1 MEVKVSVRSLVE
13 FMLRSGN
20 IDNRIHQAPQDA
32 MQEGGR
38 IHRMIQKSMGPDYH
52 AEVPLRYVHEA
63 EGYSL
68 VVEGRADGIMDKYIN
83 DDDAYDAQ
91 ESFTLTGSDAALT
104 ADYLTGSAK
113 PLPMI
118 DEIKGTY
125 RDLAKMRE
133 PVMVH
138 LAQAKCYAAIYSGMK
153 HCPGINVRMSY
164 CNIDT
169 EEMKYFDSSYSYK
182 EITTWF
188 KELISAYL
196 KWSDFEYNWAILR
209 TASIKSVQFPFN
221 YREGQKDLAAA
232 VYRTIVHEKKL
243 FLEAPTGTGKTIT
256 TVFPTVK
263 AMGEGK
269 ISKLFYLTAKTITRT
284 VAEEAF
290 GILRTNQNLRFK
302 TATITARDKICF
314 LSEDTRNCNPEAC
327 PYARGHYDRIN
338 EAMFDLLSHE
348 DSFDREKIAEYAK
361 KHQVCPFE
369 MSLDMSLFADGII
382 CDYNYVFDPFV
393 YLRRYFADGIG
404 GKKDY
409 AFLVDEAHNLLD
421 RGRDMYS
428 ATLRKESFLELKNT
442 IKEFHPSI
450 AGHLEK
456 CNKALLE
463 LKKQCDGCRVFTS
476 IDSVINP
483 LNRLSG
489 IISEYLENHQEG
501 PCREEILLFYFDIS
515 RFLTIFELYDDH
527 YVIYSEFA
535 ENGDFLLKLFC
546 ADPSRNLAAC
556 MGKGRSSILFSATLL
571 PIQYYKKLLGGTKE
585 DFEIYAK
592 SVFDPSKLG
601 IFIGTDVTSKYSER
615 SNDQY
620 IRIAQYIDGVTKARG
635 GNYLV
640 FFPSHQ
646 FLEEVFYA
654 YEENFFDPEKTELLC
669 QQDYMSEEAREAF
682 LDRFSA
688 GNDIDLSEVIH
699 MELEVEE
706 DKNILGF
713 CVMGGIFSEGIDL
726 KYDSLIGVIIVGTG
740 IPMVCNEREILRNY
754 FEEED
759 VDGFDYAYRYP
770 GMNKVLQA
778 AGRVIRTEED
788 VGVVALLDNR
798 FLQSSYRNLF
808 PREWRGCKPTLT
820 GKVKND
826 ISQFWSEKEAII
838 STKKPLK

>member
-1 MEVKVSVRSLVE
+1 MEIRISIRGLVE
-13 FMLRSGN
+13 FLLRSGN
-20 IDNRIHQAPQDA
+20 IDNRIQQGSSDA
-32 MQEGGR
+32 MQEGSR

-52 AEVPLRYVHEA
+52 AEVPLKYVHKA
-63 EGYSL
+63 EGYDL
-68 VVEGRADGIMDKYIN
+68 VVEGRADGILDKYF
-83 DDDAYDAQ
+83 DDPDAYDAQ
-91 ESFTLTGSDAALT
+91 ESFIS
-104 ADYLTGSAK
+104 SPK
-113 PLPMI
+113 PAPMI

-125 RDLAKMRE
+125 RELVRMKE
-133 PVMVH
+133 PVGVH

-153 HCPGINVRMSY
+153 HCPSINVRMSY
-164 CNIDT
+164 CNIET
-169 EEMKYFDSSYSYK
+169 EEMKYFDSSYSYE

-188 KELISAYL
+188 KGLITDYL

-209 TASIKSVQFPFN
+209 TSSIKAVQFPFS

-290 GILRTNQNLRFK
+290 DTLRSLQGLRFK

-314 LSEDTRNCNPEAC
+314 LNEEERNCNPEAC
-327 PYARGHYDRIN
+327 PYAKGHYDRIN
-338 EAMFDLLSHE
+338 DAIYDLLISE
-348 DSFDREKIAEYAK
+348 DSFNREKIVEYAT

-369 MSLDMSLFADGII
+369 MALDMSLFADGII

-393 YLRRYFADGIG
+393 YLRRFFADGIG

-409 AFLVDEAHNLLD
+409 VFLVDETHNLLD

-428 ATLRKESFLELKNT
+428 AFLRKESFLELKNT

-450 AGHLEK
+450 AGHLDK
-456 CNKALLE
+456 CNRALLE
-463 LKKQCDGCRVFTS
+463 LKRQCDGCRILTS
-476 IDSVINP
+476 IEGVINP

-501 PCREEILLFYFDIS
+501 PCREDILLFYFDIS
-515 RFLTIFELYDDH
+515 RFLTIYDLVDDH
-527 YVIYSEFA
+527 YVMYSEFA
-535 ENGDFLLKLFC
+535 ENGDFLVRLFC
-546 ADPSRNLAAC
+546 ADPSRNLASC
-556 MGKGRSSILFSATLL
+556 MEKGKSSILFSATLL
-571 PIQYYKKLLGGTKE
+571 PIQYYKKLLGGTDE

-592 SVFDPSKLG
+592 SIFDPKKLG
-601 IFIGTDVTSKYSER
+601 IFIGNDVTSKYSER
-615 SNDQY
+615 SENQY
-620 IRIAQYIDGVTKARG
+620 ANIAAYIDSVTKARG
-635 GNYLV
+635 GNYLI

-646 FLEEVFYA
+646 FLEEVYYA
-654 YEENFFDPEKTELLC
+654 YEENFYDEEQTELLV
-669 QQDYMSEEAREAF
+669 QRDYMSEESREAF
-682 LDRFSA
+682 LDRFSV
-688 GNDIDLSEVIH
+688 GNNMDLSNIIH
-699 MELEVEE
+699 MDLEIEE

-726 KYDSLIGVIIVGTG
+726 KYDSLIGVIVVGTG
-740 IPMVCNEREILRNY
+740 IPMVCNEREILRGF
-754 FEEED
+754 FED
-759 VDGFDYAYRYP
+759 RGVDGFDYAYRYP

-788 VGVVALLDNR
+788 EGVVTLLDNR
-798 FLQSSYRNLF
+798 FNQSSYRSLF
-808 PREWRGCKPTLT
+808 PREWKGAKM
-820 GKVKND
+820 V
-826 ISQFWSEKEAII
+826 
-838 STKKPLK
+838 STKTVKSEITRFWTEREGEKQ